1 MRTTSPHSG
10 TIGLGMRRIAA
21 ACSLLCVAMATH
33 AMDLQQA
40 YAAAQRNDS
49 TILAARASAAA
60 DREYLPQAK
69 AQMLPSVSAGWSRT
83 FNHLTSVTPAFGG
96 GEQTNYS
103 EYPSSTQSLTVR
115 QPLYRPQLMAQYRI
129 AQAQLADADA
139 GLQQEEQSLFVRV
152 STAYFDALLAHDQ
165 LALVMAQQAAYTTQL
180 DVARKSFAAGS
191 GIRTDI
197 DEAQARLDMN
207 VAQETEARQF
217 VSYTLEQ
224 LQILVVE
231 PVGVLA
237 SLNIGAL
244 VLQPPNPNSLEEWQ
258 ARAEQNSPQLRSLTA
273 RLDIARNEV
282 SRAGAGHRPTLDVV
296 AQWSK
301 NKSESVTNT
310 SATYTN
316 RSLGFQLNIP
326 LYAGGGV
333 NSQQVQALSRQE
345 RAEQLLEAG
354 RRDLMIRVY
363 KEFRGVGE
371 TILRIK
377 ALEQALRSADQL
389 VLSSRRSFQAG
400 SRTLVDILNAEQQRV
415 LVQRD
420 LAQARYLYLVSRVRL
435 LSLAGQMNQD
445 AVMTIN
451 AVLRP

>member
-1 MRTTSPHSG
+1 MRPSSPPCRAMG
-10 TIGLGMRRIAA
+10 RGMRRIAA
-21 ACSLLCVAMATH
+21 ACSLFCGAMASH

-40 YAAAQRNDS
+40 YVAAQRNDA
-49 TILAARASAAA
+49 TILAARASAAV

-83 FNHLTSVTPAFGG
+83 YNRLTSVTPTFGG
-96 GEQTNYS
+96 REQTNYS

-129 AQAQLADADA
+129 AQGQLADAEA
-139 GLQQEEQSLFVRV
+139 ELQQEEQSLFVRV
-152 STAYFDALLAHDQ
+152 STAYFDALLAREQ
-165 LALVMAQQAAYTTQL
+165 LALVLAQQAAYTTQL
-180 DVARKSFAAGS
+180 DVARKAFAAGS

-207 VAQETEARQF
+207 LAQETEARQF
-217 VSYTLEQ
+217 VSYTLQQ
-224 LQILVVE
+224 LQVLVVE
-231 PVGVLA
+231 PIGVLA

-244 VLQPPNPNSLEEWQ
+244 VLQPPDPNNLEEWQ
-258 ARAEQNSPQLRSLTA
+258 ARAEQHSPQLQSLTA
-273 RLDIARNEV
+273 RIAIARNEV
-282 SRAGAGHRPTLDVV
+282 DRAGAGHRPTLDLV

-301 NKSESVTNT
+301 DQSASVTNT
-310 SATYTN
+310 SSSYTN
-316 RSLGFQLNIP
+316 RSLGLQLNIP

-333 NSQQVQALSRQE
+333 NSQQAQALSRQE

-354 RRDLMIRVY
+354 RRDLLIRVY

-415 LVQRD
+415 SVQRD

-435 LSLAGQMNQD
+435 LSLSGQMSQD
-445 AVMTIN
+445 AVLEIN
-451 AVLRP
+451 AVLQP

>member
-1 MRTTSPHSG
+1 MHTTAPPSG
-10 TIGLGMRRIAA
+10 AIGLGLRRIAA

-40 YAAAQRNDS
+40 YEAAQRNDS

-69 AQMLPSVSAGWSRT
+69 AQMLPSVNAGWSRT
-83 FNHLTSVTPAFGG
+83 FNNLTSTTPAFGG
-96 GEQTNYS
+96 GEQTLHS
-103 EYPSSTQSLTVR
+103 TYPSSTQSLTLR

-129 AQAQLADADA
+129 AQAQLADAEA

-152 STAYFDALLAHDQ
+152 STAYFDALLAQDQ
-165 LALVMAQQAAYTTQL
+165 LALVLAQQKTFTTQL
-180 DVARKSFAAGS
+180 DVARKAFAAGS

-207 VAQETEARQF
+207 LAQETEARQF
-217 VSYTLEQ
+217 VSYTLQQ
-224 LQILVVE
+224 LQTLVVE
-231 PVGVLA
+231 PVGELA
-237 SLNIGAL
+237 NLNIGAL
-244 VLQPPNPNSLEEWQ
+244 DLQPPDPDSLQAWQ
-258 ARAEQNSPQLRSLTA
+258 DRAEQSSPQLQSLSA
-273 RLDIARNEV
+273 RIEIARNEV
-282 SRAGAGHRPTLDVV
+282 DRAGAGHRPTLDLV
-296 AQWSK
+296 AQWSIS
-301 NKSESVTNT
+301 KSESVTNT
-310 SATYTN
+310 SSTYNN

-333 NSQQVQALSRQE
+333 NSQQAQALSRQA
-345 RAEQLLEAG
+345 RAEQQLEAG
-354 RRDLMIRVY
+354 RRDLMIRVH
-363 KEFRGVGE
+363 KEFRSVGE

-377 ALEQALRSADQL
+377 ALEQALRSSDQL

-400 SRTLVDILNAEQQRV
+400 SRTLLDILNAEQQRV

-435 LSLAGQMNQD
+435 LSLAGLMDQD
-445 AVMTIN
+445 AVLAIN
-451 AVLRP
+451 AVLQP